1 MKSDWILKTDELPS
15 AYEEVEIIMV
25 DGNIHKDMIVR
36 GKYGNL
42 EWRNFDDRSIKAW
55 RYINWKRRVLDM
67 GEHHIQVPKDYKTEY
82 GYRECDYCPRYSHNN
97 AKNKRRK
104 LWEK

>member
-15 AYEEVEIIMV
+15 AYEEVEIIMI

>member
-25 DGNIHKDMIVR
+25 NGNIHKDMIVR

>member
-1 MKSDWILKTDELPS
+1 MEVIIKSDWILKTDELPS

-55 RYINWKRRVLDM
+55 RYIN
-67 GEHHIQVPKDYKTEY
+67 
-82 GYRECDYCPRYSHNN
+82 
-97 AKNKRRK
+97 
-104 LWEK
+104 

>member
-1 MKSDWILKTDELPS
+1 MKSEFYPRMEVIMKSDWILKTDELPS

-25 DGNIHKDMIVR
+25 NGNIHKDMIVR

-55 RYINWKRRVLDM
+55 RYIN
-67 GEHHIQVPKDYKTEY
+67 
-82 GYRECDYCPRYSHNN
+82 
-97 AKNKRRK
+97 
-104 LWEK
+104 